1 MQFIPRATTG
11 NIPTAQSP
19 GNDPDV
25 EDAMSASY
33 GDTAAFERIYHRH
46 ALRLFGL
53 ANRFLGPDLAED
65 ALQDVFVHAWERL
78 AQFRGDSLFATWLQ
92 RLAINVLIRQA
103 TTARRITQR
112 FTTNDVATIPAN
124 EAGIETHMDVHA
136 ALGRL
141 TEDLR
146 LVVVLHDLE
155 GFGHREIADSVGISL
170 SASKMRLHRG
180 RMQLREW
187 LLP

>member
-1 MQFIPRATTG
+1 MRLIPRATRSD
-11 NIPTAQSP
+11 IPAARSP
-19 GNDPDV
+19 GSDPDL
-25 EDAMSASY
+25 EDAVSASD

-78 AQFRGDSLFATWLQ
+78 AQFRGESLFATWLH

-103 TTARRITQR
+103 STARRITQR
-112 FTTNDVATIPAN
+112 LTTQDVAKLPST
-124 EAGIETHMDVHA
+124 EAGIDTRMDVHA

-141 TEDLR
+141 SEEVR
-146 LVVVLHDLE
+146 IVVVLHDLD
-155 GFGHREIADSVGISL
+155 GFGHREIADSVGISV